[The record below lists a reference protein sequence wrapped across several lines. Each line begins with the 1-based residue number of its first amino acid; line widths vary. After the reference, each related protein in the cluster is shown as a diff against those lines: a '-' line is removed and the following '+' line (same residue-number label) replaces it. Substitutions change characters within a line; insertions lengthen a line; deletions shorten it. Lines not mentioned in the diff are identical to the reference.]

1 MAHVTVTI
9 DGKQF
14 RMACDDGQE
23 PHLESLA
30 AHLDEKVKM
39 MRQAFGEI
47 GDHRLTVMAALM
59 ISDELFEARRKTAG
73 LQDVAKAFDAS
84 RDARADQDLQR
95 EAEIAAAIDGITMRV
110 ERITD
115 VLTSPRHET

>member
-1 MAHVTVTI
+1 MAQVSVTI

-23 PHLESLA
+23 SHLKSLA

-59 ISDELFEARRKTAG
+59 ISDEVFEARRKAAG

-95 EAEIAAAIDGITMRV
+95 EAQIAAAIDGITLRV

-115 VLTSPRHET
+115 VLTSPRNET